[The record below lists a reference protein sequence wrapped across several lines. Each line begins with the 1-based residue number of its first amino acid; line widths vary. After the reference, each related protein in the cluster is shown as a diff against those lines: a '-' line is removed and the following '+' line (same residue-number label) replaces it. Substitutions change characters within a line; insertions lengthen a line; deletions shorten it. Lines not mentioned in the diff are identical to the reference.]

1 MMNIFDIV
9 NNSAFLNKIYPDG
22 LVHFSLGSFVLTQDR
37 ITMVLHEETE
47 PAIRVEKWGEWEKDY
62 NIVAIELLGTVIH
75 KATISNWQNNKESVS
90 FEQDIF
96 VQDDQLNIQFKGV
109 DWYIEFVLSTLVFQR
124 CSTYLKG

>member
-1 MMNIFDIV
+1 MNILDIV
-9 NNSAFLNKIYPDG
+9 DNGTFLNKIYPDG

-47 PAIRVEKWGEWEKDY
+47 PAIQVEKWGEWEKDY
-62 NIVAIELLGTVIH
+62 NIVAIEFLGTVIH
-75 KATISNWQNNKESVS
+75 KATISNWQNNKESVRY
-90 FEQDIF
+90 EQNIF

-109 DWYIEFVLSTLVFQR
+109 DWYVEFVLSTLVFQR